1 MSSGGQRMRTLI
13 VLVAAAIAVGAVPAA
28 ADEAKAKIT
37 APMIMNLLSQPIEAR
52 EAAYNDS
59 LRSRETSDRPDP
71 SSIGEVLE
79 DGSVRYG
86 RTTIT
91 VKNPCPPGTAH
102 YEPPP
107 LPGRRK

>member
-1 MSSGGQRMRTLI
+1 MSMRRPAMLAWA
-13 VLVAAAIAVGAVPAA
+13 LLALAAAPAA
-28 ADEAKAKIT
+28 ADEVKAKIT
-37 APMIMNLLSQPIEAR
+37 APMILNLLAQPIEAR

-59 LRSRETSDRPDP
+59 LRAPETTPKADP
-71 SSIGEVLE
+71 SAIGEVLD
-79 DGSVRYG
+79 DGTVRYG

>member
-1 MSSGGQRMRTLI
+1 MRKLMTL
-13 VLVAAAIAVGAVPAA
+13 LVASAALAAAPAA
-28 ADEAKAKIT
+28 ADEVKATIT
-37 APMIMNLLSQPIEAR
+37 APMIMNLLSQPIQAR

-59 LRSRETSDRPDP
+59 LRARETTTDKPDP
-71 SSIGEVLE
+71 SAIGEVLD
-79 DGSVRYG
+79 DGTVRYG

-91 VKNPCPPGTAH
+91 VKNPCPPGTLH

>member
-1 MSSGGQRMRTLI
+1 MRKLMSLLFAGAAL
-13 VLVAAAIAVGAVPAA
+13 AAAPAA
-28 ADEAKAKIT
+28 ADEVKAKIT

-52 EAAYNDS
+52 EAAYNES
-59 LRSRETSDRPDP
+59 LRARETTTDKADP
-71 SSIGEVLE
+71 SAIGEVLD
-79 DGSVRYG
+79 DGTVRYG

-91 VKNPCPPGTAH
+91 VKNPCPPGTLH

>member
-1 MSSGGQRMRTLI
+1 MRKTAFGI
-13 VLVAAAIAVGAVPAA
+13 VFVGLALAAAPAG
-28 ADEAKAKIT
+28 ADEIKAKIT

-59 LRSRETSDRPDP
+59 LRARETTTDKPDP
-71 SSIGEVLE
+71 SAIGEVLE
-79 DGSVRYG
+79 DGTVRYG

-91 VKNPCPPGTAH
+91 VKNPCPPGTVH